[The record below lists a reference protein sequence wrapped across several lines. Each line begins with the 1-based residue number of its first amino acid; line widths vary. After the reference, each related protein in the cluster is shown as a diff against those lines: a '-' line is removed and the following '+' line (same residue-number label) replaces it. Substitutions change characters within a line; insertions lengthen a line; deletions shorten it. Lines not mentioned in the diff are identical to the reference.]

1 MIWFCYFCKRQRF
14 FFWAWPMG
22 TLFLQQLGQKVVI
35 FGRFSKKDFRTT
47 GFKLKLL
54 ISIKSL
60 NIFQWKPA
68 KKIKLGVVL
77 GQNLGQIKSNVV
89 KKNKETGII
98 NDFFSC
104 FT

>member
-1 MIWFCYFCKRQRF
+1 
-14 FFWAWPMG
+14 MG
-22 TLFLQQLGQKVVI
+22 TLFLQKLGQKVSI

-77 GQNLGQIKSNVV
+77 RQNLGQIKSNVV
-89 KKNKETGII
+89 KKIKKQALSMI
-98 NDFFSC
+98 FFSC

>member
-1 MIWFCYFCKRQRF
+1 
-14 FFWAWPMG
+14 MG
-22 TLFLQQLGQKVVI
+22 TLFLQKLGQKVAI

-54 ISIKSL
+54 ISNKSL

-89 KKNKETGII
+89 KKIKKQALSMI
-98 NDFFSC
+98 FF
-104 FT
+104 FMFYIANTF

>member
-1 MIWFCYFCKRQRF
+1 
-14 FFWAWPMG
+14 MG
-22 TLFLQQLGQKVVI
+22 TLFLQKLGQKVAI

-77 GQNLGQIKSNVV
+77 RQNLGQIKSNVV
-89 KKNKETGII
+89 KKIKKQALSMI
-98 NDFFSC
+98 FF
-104 FT
+104 FMFYIANTF

>member
-1 MIWFCYFCKRQRF
+1 
-14 FFWAWPMG
+14 MG
-22 TLFLQQLGQKVVI
+22 TLFLQKLGQKVVI

-60 NIFQWKPA
+60 NIFHWKPA

>member
-1 MIWFCYFCKRQRF
+1 
-14 FFWAWPMG
+14 MG
-22 TLFLQQLGQKVVI
+22 TLFLQKLGQKVAI

-77 GQNLGQIKSNVV
+77 RQNLGQIKSNVV
-89 KKNKETGII
+89 KKIKKQALSMI
-98 NDFFSC
+98 FFFMFYIAST
-104 FT
+104 F